1 MKSVRKSLETELAE
15 AERELQELEKQ
26 MQQGTEFD
34 LDEDG
39 VVTYSWE
46 MTLARKERVTARMEA
61 LRGALT
67 RVDEGTY
74 GHCERCGVQ
83 IDLERLEI
91 LPTAS
96 LCATCA
102 QAESAPPKSP

>member
-1 MKSVRKSLETELAE
+1 VKSVKKRLETELAE
-15 AERELQELEKQ
+15 AERELQELEKR

-39 VVTYSWE
+39 AVTYSWE
-46 MTLARKERVTARMEA
+46 MALARKERVTARIEA

-67 RVDEGTY
+67 RVDAGTY

-83 IDLERLEI
+83 IDPERLEL
-91 LPTAS
+91 LPTTS

-102 QAESAPPKSP
+102 QAGCVPQKSP